1 MKLAASLRLH
11 TPCVMT
17 VSALE
22 RESVLKALSSGI
34 RLDGRGFKEHR
45 EIKISFSHQKRG
57 QISVELGKT
66 R

>member
-1 MKLAASLRLH
+1 
-11 TPCVMT
+11 MT

-34 RLDGRGFKEHR
+34 RLDGRELKEQR
-45 EIKISFSHQKRG
+45 EVKLTFSERKRG
-57 QISVELGKT
+57 QLCIELGKT